1 MLVSRQWTGKTGDE
15 DVPTHKEVMAYAITK
30 RIRWRTEYEHAKQR
44 ARDGT
49 SPPGNTNSATDI
61 AASAA

>member
-1 MLVSRQWTGKTGDE
+1 MSSLRPGDE
-15 DVPTHKEVMAYAITK
+15 DVPTYKEVMAYAITK

-49 SPPGNTNSATDI
+49 PPGNTNSAED
-61 AASAA
+61 SAA